1 MNCEI
6 CGVSD
11 SEKQVRKIRG
21 KYLCSRH
28 ITQLYRNGK
37 FLDITIYDSNGYIM
51 HEDYAE
57 IVLRDKHSCVVGV
70 AIIDIED
77 VGIAKQYK
85 WHMRKSLNTNYAA
98 CTLKDGQKLFLH
110 RLVLGYSGKDDVDHI
125 DHNGLNNRKSNLRV
139 VTHDTNLR
147 NQHGNRKG
155 VKRVGSGNYQAIITK
170 DSKNIYLGTFPTYE
184 SALEARLK
192 AEKELENIG
201 H

>member
-37 FLDITIYDSNGYIM
+37 FLDITIYDSNEYIM

-57 IVLRDKHSCVVGV
+57 IVLRDKHSCVAGV

-77 VGIAKQYK
+77 VDIAKQYK
-85 WHMRKSLNTNYAA
+85 WHMRKSLNTNYAV

-170 DSKNIYLGTFPTYE
+170 DRKNIYLGTFPTYE

-192 AEKELENIG
+192 EKRT
-201 H
+201 

>member
-1 MNCEI
+1 
-6 CGVSD
+6 
-11 SEKQVRKIRG
+11 
-21 KYLCSRH
+21 
-28 ITQLYRNGK
+28 
-37 FLDITIYDSNGYIM
+37 M

-57 IVLRDKHSCVVGV
+57 IVLRDKHSCVVGM

-77 VGIAKQYK
+77 VDIAKQYK
-85 WHMRKSLNTNYAA
+85 WHMRKSLNTNYAI
-98 CTLKDGQKLFLH
+98 CTLKDGKKLFLH
-110 RLVLGYSGKDDVDHI
+110 RLVLGYSGEDDVDHI

>member
-37 FLDITIYDSNGYIM
+37 FLDITIYDSNEYIM

-57 IVLRDKHSCVVGV
+57 IVLRDKHSCVVGM

-77 VGIAKQYK
+77 VDIAKQYK
-85 WHMRKSLNTNYAA
+85 WHMRKSLNTNYAI
-98 CTLKDGQKLFLH
+98 CTLKDGKKLFLH

-125 DHNGLNNRKSNLRV
+125 DHNGLDNRKSNLRV

-184 SALEARLK
+184 SALKARLK
-192 AEKELENIG
+192 AAKELESIG

>member
-11 SEKQVRKIRG
+11 SEKHVRKIRG
-21 KYLCSRH
+21 NYLCSRH
-28 ITQLYRNGK
+28 ITPLYRNGK
-37 FLDITIYDSNGYIM
+37 FLDITIYDSNEYIM

-57 IVLRDKHSCVVGV
+57 IVLRDKHSCVVGM

-77 VGIAKQYK
+77 VDRAKQYK
-85 WHMRKSLNTNYAA
+85 CHMRKSLNTNYSI
-98 CTLKDGQKLFLH
+98 CNLKDGKKLFLH

>member
-37 FLDITIYDSNGYIM
+37 FLDITIYDSNEYIM

-57 IVLRDKHSCVVGV
+57 IVLRDKHSCVVGM

-77 VGIAKQYK
+77 VDIAKQHK
-85 WHMRKSLNTNYAA
+85 WHMRKSLNTNYAI
-98 CTLKDGQKLFLH
+98 CTLKDGRKLFLH

-170 DSKNIYLGTFPTYE
+170 NNKNIYLGTFPTYE

-192 AEKELENIG
+192 AEKGLENIG